1 MPLARLRKAQPAAPR
16 IDLGRN
22 RALGEGSERPSGR
35 NRERSGAPCTRAR
48 RRNLPSPPP
57 RPRRITRALAR
68 VRPHLEQRTLAALL
82 IVAACAWGFA
92 ELAEEVVEG
101 ESHTFDTALLL
112 ALRNP
117 ADPSDPLGP
126 GWVQEFGRDVTALG
140 GVGILAGLTLAAAG
154 FLFMQGRR
162 RTMWLVLISVGGG
175 QLLSSLFKLGFD
187 RPRPSLVPHE
197 AIVYTASFPSGH
209 SMMAAVT
216 YLTLGALLANAQ
228 ASPAIR
234 VYLMSLAVL
243 LTVAVGISRV
253 YLGVHWPTD
262 VLAGWAAGAAW
273 ATLCL
278 LVARWLR
285 RRGKLAPAT
294 EEGHR

>member
-1 MPLARLRKAQPAAPR
+1 M
-16 IDLGRN
+16 
-22 RALGEGSERPSGR
+22 
-35 NRERSGAPCTRAR
+35 
-48 RRNLPSPPP
+48 
-57 RPRRITRALAR
+57 
-68 VRPHLEQRTLAALL
+68 ALL

-92 ELAEEVVEG
+92 ELADEVVEG
-101 ESHTFDTALLL
+101 ESHAFDTALLL

-117 ADPSDPLGP
+117 ADLSDPLGP

-154 FLFMQGRR
+154 FLWMQGRR

-187 RPRPSLVPHE
+187 RPRPDLVPHE

-228 ASPAIR
+228 PSRALKALPDVAGGRPDGGGRGQPGLSGGTLADRRAGRLGGRRRLGDALPAGR
-234 VYLMSLAVL
+234 ALA
-243 LTVAVGISRV
+243 A
-253 YLGVHWPTD
+253 
-262 VLAGWAAGAAW
+262 AAGKDRAHHGGGAP
-273 ATLCL
+273 
-278 LVARWLR
+278 VRARRLR
-285 RRGKLAPAT
+285 RRRA
-294 EEGHR
+294 